1 MEVGSGGGGGGG
13 AGVRRLPRMSQVK
26 YISSLKVVRYQSI
39 KFPTD
44 VCTGTGLVY
53 NRLRP
58 DAMVRAV

>member
-1 MEVGSGGGGGGG
+1 MGGGWGR
-13 AGVRRLPRMSQVK
+13 GVSRLPRMSQVK
-26 YISSLKVVRYQSI
+26 YISSLKVKSRQIPNI

-58 DAMVRAV
+58 HAMVRAV